1 MLIADALLWG
11 GWFLL
16 GGETCPASAGHSGSS
31 PYKILVP
38 QHPES
43 RARDGQACTA
53 SSPRYQ
59 LQVMSKD
66 LCVAKV
72 RTLLGPDDGI
82 GLVLVWRV
90 TSRSCLQGLV
100 LPTRGYISKS
110 ELQRATQCPQPECDF
125 GKCGVLAQTGSVG

>member
-31 PYKILVP
+31 PYQILVP

-43 RARDGQACTA
+43 RARDGRACTA
-53 SSPRYQ
+53 SSPCYQ

-72 RTLLGPDDGI
+72 RTLLGPDDGRTCACVEGNLQI
-82 GLVLVWRV
+82 MPSGL
-90 TSRSCLQGLV
+90 
-100 LPTRGYISKS
+100 
-110 ELQRATQCPQPECDF
+110 
-125 GKCGVLAQTGSVG
+125 GVAHARLYFQV